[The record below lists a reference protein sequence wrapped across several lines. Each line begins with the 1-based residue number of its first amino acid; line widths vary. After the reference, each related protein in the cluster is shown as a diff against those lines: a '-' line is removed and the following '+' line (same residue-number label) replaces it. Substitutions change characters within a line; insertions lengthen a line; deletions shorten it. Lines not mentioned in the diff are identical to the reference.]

1 MRCCIVTGSQFQ
13 RDLLD
18 RLLTVAELPE
28 FTIVR
33 GGRRTAAVALAGS
46 ILAARNVPVVVVL
59 DADTVEPEGVREQ
72 EEMHGYLLR
81 RAGYAPGLASAVLM
95 AVPQVEAVLF
105 GDREALECVL
115 GRPLTAREAIEGEF
129 RPRAVLQRLI
139 EEAGIDEDVFLERIG
154 SRAAGRFAAHPLI
167 RSIIHFVESAG
178 SALTASAA

>member
-18 RLLTVAELPE
+18 RLLTVADLPE
-28 FTIVR
+28 FTVVR

-46 ILAARNVPVVVVL
+46 ILAARGLPVVVVL

-81 RAGYAPGLASAVLM
+81 RAGYAPGLPSAVLM

-105 GDREALECVL
+105 GDLEALECVL
-115 GRPLTAREAIEGEF
+115 GRQLTAREAVEGEF

-139 EEAGIDEDVFLERIG
+139 EEAGMDEDFFLERIG
-154 SRAAGRFAAHPLI
+154 PRAAERFAAHPLI
-167 RSIIHFVESAG
+167 RSIVQFVESAG
-178 SALTASAA
+178 SAVTASAA

>member
-18 RLLTVAELPE
+18 RLLTVAELSE
-28 FTIVR
+28 FTVVR

-46 ILAARNVPVVVVL
+46 ILAARSVPVVVLL

-72 EEMHGYLLR
+72 EEMHRYLLR

-105 GDREALECVL
+105 GDLEALECVL
-115 GRPLTAREAIEGEF
+115 GRRLTGREAVEGEF
-129 RPRAVLQRLI
+129 RPRALLQRLI
-139 EEAGIDEDVFLERIG
+139 EEAGMDEDAFLERIG
-154 SRAAGRFAAHPLI
+154 PRAAGRFAAHPLI
-167 RSIIHFVESAG
+167 RSLVQFVESAG
-178 SALTASAA
+178 SAVTASAA